1 MSDQARIGEV
11 TRILGALRGGDA
23 RAADALLP
31 LVYDELRTLARSRMR
46 KEPSGQ
52 TLQPTALV
60 HEAYLRLVAGRDQT
74 FENRGH
80 FFGAAALAMRRILVE
95 RARQR
100 RTAKHGGGWERVT
113 LSDVIASTEQREVD
127 LVVLDRALEALEA
140 HDKRLS
146 EVVML
151 RYFTGLTIEETA
163 RALAL
168 SPATIKRD
176 WEYARAWLFEEM
188 TRADR
193 EGKGG
198 TGDAD

>member
-1 MSDQARIGEV
+1 MSDDVRRHEV
-11 TRILGALRGGDA
+11 TRVLDAVRRGDP

-31 LVYDELRTLARSRMR
+31 LVYDELRRLARSRMR
-46 KEPSGQ
+46 KEPPGQ

-60 HEAYLRLVAGRDQT
+60 HEAYLRLVATRDHT

-80 FFGAAALAMRRILVE
+80 FFAAAARAMRRILVE
-95 RARQR
+95 RARRR

-113 LSDVIASTEQREVD
+113 LSDEIASSEPRAID
-127 LVVLDRALEALEA
+127 LVVLDRALESLEA
-140 HDKRLS
+140 HDERLS

-151 RYFTGLTIEETA
+151 RYFTGLSIEETA
-163 RALAL
+163 QALAL
-168 SPATIKRD
+168 SAATIKRD

-193 EGKGG
+193 AAKDGS
-198 TGDAD
+198 GDAG

>member
-1 MSDQARIGEV
+1 MSEDARRGEV
-11 TRILGALRGGDA
+11 TRILNDLRHGDP

-31 LVYDELRTLARSRMR
+31 IVYDELRRLARSRIR
-46 KEPSGQ
+46 REPLGQ

-60 HEAYLRLVAGRDQT
+60 HEAYLRLVSGRDSD
-74 FENRGH
+74 FENRTH

-95 RARQR
+95 RARRR
-100 RTAKHGGGWERVT
+100 RTVKHGGGWERVT
-113 LSDVIASTEQREVD
+113 LSDEIASSEPRAVD

-140 HDKRLS
+140 HDKRLC

-151 RYFTGLTIEETA
+151 RYFTGLTIEETGQ
-163 RALAL
+163 ALSL

-193 EGKGG
+193 GGEGGA
-198 TGDAD
+198 GDAD